1 MKIQV
6 KIYILI
12 QWVNIIFF
20 NYFLENEYC
29 DLNNLLDDDNF
40 NLNFNSTN
48 FEDLNLNNGYFDMNE
63 VHDINMV

>member
-1 MKIQV
+1 MKIYV

-12 QWVNIIFF
+12 QWVNIILF

-29 DLNNLLDDDNF
+29 DINNLLDDVNF

>member
-12 QWVNIIFF
+12 QWVNIILF

>member
-12 QWVNIIFF
+12 QWVNIILF

-29 DLNNLLDDDNF
+29 DINNLLDDVNF

>member
-1 MKIQV
+1 MKIYV

-12 QWVNIIFF
+12 QWVNIILF

-40 NLNFNSTN
+40 NLNFNNTN
-48 FEDLNLNNGYFDMNE
+48 FDDLNLNNEYFEKYKAPN
-63 VHDINMV
+63 IYMV

>member
-1 MKIQV
+1 MKIYV

-12 QWVNIIFF
+12 QWVNIILF

-40 NLNFNSTN
+40 NINFNNTN
-48 FEDLNLNNGYFDMNE
+48 FDDLNLNNEYFDKYKAPN
-63 VHDINMV
+63 IYMV

>member
-1 MKIQV
+1 MKIYV

-12 QWVNIIFF
+12 QWVNIILF

-29 DLNNLLDDDNF
+29 DLNNLLDDVNY

-48 FEDLNLNNGYFDMNE
+48 FEDMNLNKEYFDMYE

>member
-1 MKIQV
+1 ME
-6 KIYILI
+6 IYVIIFFLI

-40 NLNFNSTN
+40 NLNFNNTN
-48 FEDLNLNNGYFDMNE
+48 FDDLNLNNEYFDKYKAPN
-63 VHDINMV
+63 IYMV

>member
-1 MKIQV
+1 MTIYV

-40 NLNFNSTN
+40 NLNFNNTN
-48 FEDLNLNNGYFDMNE
+48 FDDLNLNNEYFDKYKAPN
-63 VHDINMV
+63 IYMV

>member
-1 MKIQV
+1 M

-12 QWVNIIFF
+12 QWVNIILF

-40 NLNFNSTN
+40 NLNFNNTN
-48 FEDLNLNNGYFDMNE
+48 FDDLNLNNEYFEKYKAPN
-63 VHDINMV
+63 IYMV

>member
-1 MKIQV
+1 MKIYV
-6 KIYILI
+6 KIYIF
-12 QWVNIIFF
+12 QWVNIILF

-29 DLNNLLDDDNF
+29 DLNNLLDDVNY

-48 FEDLNLNNGYFDMNE
+48 FEDMNLNNEYFDMYE

>member
-1 MKIQV
+1 MKIYV

-29 DLNNLLDDDNF
+29 DLNNLLDDVNY

-48 FEDLNLNNGYFDMNE
+48 FEDMNLNNEYFDMYE

>member
-1 MKIQV
+1 MKIYV

-12 QWVNIIFF
+12 QWVNIILF

-40 NLNFNSTN
+40 NLNFNNTN
-48 FEDLNLNNGYFDMNE
+48 FDDLNLNNEYFDKYKAPN
-63 VHDINMV
+63 IYMV

>member
-1 MKIQV
+1 LE
-6 KIYILI
+6 IYVIIFILI

-40 NLNFNSTN
+40 NLNFNNTN
-48 FEDLNLNNGYFDMNE
+48 FDDLNLNNEYFDKYKAPN
-63 VHDINMV
+63 IYMV

>member
-12 QWVNIIFF
+12 QWVNIILF
-20 NYFLENEYC
+20 NYFLDNEYF

-40 NLNFNSTN
+40 NLNFNNTN
-48 FEDLNLNNGYFDMNE
+48 FDDLNLNNEYFDKYKAPN
-63 VHDINMV
+63 IYMV